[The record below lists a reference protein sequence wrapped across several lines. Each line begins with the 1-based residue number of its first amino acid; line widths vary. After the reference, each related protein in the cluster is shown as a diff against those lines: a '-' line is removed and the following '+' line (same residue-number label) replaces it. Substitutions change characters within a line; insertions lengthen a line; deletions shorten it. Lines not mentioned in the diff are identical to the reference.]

1 MGELIVQVEGKEIE
15 AWACEKQGGIG
26 ESRARNTR

>member
-1 MGELIVQVEGKEIE
+1 MGELKVQVEGRKFE
-15 AWACEKQGGIG
+15 AWACEKQEGYG